1 MTATAERTWLQTA
14 RRVATQLRV
23 HSIRMTTA
31 AGSGHPTSSMSAADV
46 MAVLVTRHLRI
57 DWSNPSDPANDHFV
71 LSKGHA
77 SPLLYA
83 AWKALG
89 IVDDYALM
97 HDYRRFGSVLEGHP
111 LPGLPGVD
119 VATTG
124 SLGQGLPAAV
134 GIALAGATTRPVA
147 LPGGGAQRRQRTGR
161 GLGVG
166 GRRQGVT
173 FRPAKPHHDRR
184 SQRAGPRVARPSS
197 GRDLDAHRARFAT
210 FGWHVSEIDGH
221 DPVEIDAALAEA
233 AEARRPSGGARADP
247 QGQRVPPARGRERLA
262 RQAAATGS
270 RSAGDRRAR
279 RRATG
284 RHHHAAVA
292 ASRCSGGPPGATCRD
307 SPIPARGTGLDAQGV
322 WPSAGRAGLAPRRRR
337 GRCRGRQL
345 HQRRRVST
353 RASGPLL
360 RRLHR
365 RAADGRPRHRPP
377 GTRLQPRTS
386 PPSAPCLPARTT
398 SCGWPPSPRPGCV
411 SSGRT
416 PASRSARTAR
426 RRWSSRTWR

>member
-23 HSIRMTTA
+23 DSIRMTTA

-184 SQRAGPRVARPSS
+184 RQRAGHAWPDRVR
-197 GRDLDAHRARFAT
+197 GAT
-210 FGWHVSEIDGH
+210 SMPTVH
-221 DPVEIDAALAEA
+221 
-233 AEARRPSGGARADP
+233 
-247 QGQRVPPARGRERLA
+247 
-262 RQAAATGS
+262 GS
-270 RSAGDRRAR
+270 R
-279 RRATG
+279 
-284 RHHHAAVA
+284 
-292 ASRCSGGPPGATCRD
+292 
-307 SPIPARGTGLDAQGV
+307 
-322 WPSAGRAGLAPRRRR
+322 PSAGTSARSTGMTRSKSTPRSPRQPRR
-337 GRCRGRQL
+337 GAHPWC
-345 HQRRRVST
+345 
-353 RASGPLL
+353 
-360 RRLHR
+360 
-365 RAADGRPRHRPP
+365 
-377 GTRLQPRTS
+377 
-386 PPSAPCLPARTT
+386 
-398 SCGWPPSPRPGCV
+398 
-411 SSGRT
+411 
-416 PASRSARTAR
+416 SR
-426 RRWSSRTWR
+426 